1 MDNSQDTLLLQ
12 NQYDGI
18 IEIILNRPD
27 SKNSLSKDLIK
38 TLRAK
43 LRSLSNED
51 NVRCIIIS
59 SKGNVFCSGHD
70 LKELSAINDVKKYEK
85 IFSNCSKLMIEIQN
99 QPQPVIAKV
108 QGVASAAG
116 CQLVAS
122 CDLAVASDK
131 SKFITPGVDIG
142 LFCSTPMVPISRTV
156 SKKKALEMLYTGEEI
171 NAQTALS
178 IGLINKVTSEKDL
191 SKESELLAKKIASKS
206 KKIIEL
212 GKNVF
217 NKQINMSI
225 EEAYN
230 YTSKIMCKN
239 MQMDQAKQGIE
250 AFINKKTTKW
260 NID

>member
-1 MDNSQDTLLLQ
+1 MDNFQDTLLLQ
-12 NQYDGI
+12 NQYDST
-18 IEIILNRPD
+18 IEIILNRPN
-27 SKNSLSKDLIK
+27 SKNSLSKDLVK
-38 TLRAK
+38 ALRTK
-43 LRSLSNED
+43 LRSLSTEQ

-70 LKELSAINDVKKYEK
+70 LKELNVINDENKYEE
-85 IFSNCSKLMIEIQN
+85 IFSNCSKLMLEIQN
-99 QPQPVIAKV
+99 QPQPVIAQV

-116 CQLVAS
+116 CHVVAS
-122 CDLAVASDK
+122 CDLAIASDK

-156 SKKKALEMLYTGEEI
+156 GKKKVLEMLYTGEAI
-171 NAQTALS
+171 NAQTALA

-191 SKESELLAKKIASKS
+191 PKETKLLAKKIASKS

-212 GKNVF
+212 GKSVF

-230 YTSKIMCKN
+230 YTSKVMCQN
-239 MQMDQAKQGIE
+239 MQMDQAKEGIE